1 MLGPKLVINHVHR
14 LPIGPPQLPRARTKC
29 SSPGGLM
36 RKMLILIVTWW
47 SWENWL
53 LLSCFAKMEMH
64 GKYESGNEEEDND
77 EVHDQILMF
86 FLLKDCSSLKASPP
100 NDGYLASFIL
110 PFKPLQDQNRC
121 HYHQCHYRHHLYNP
135 INHYI
140 SVTLIVGLPPRLISF
155 WSISSQILH
164 FLPAWMAGWNN

>member
-1 MLGPKLVINHVHR
+1 
-14 LPIGPPQLPRARTKC
+14 
-29 SSPGGLM
+29 
-36 RKMLILIVTWW
+36 
-47 SWENWL
+47 
-53 LLSCFAKMEMH
+53 MEMH

-121 HYHQCHYRHHLYNP
+121 HYHQCHHRHHLHSHKYQGD
-135 INHYI
+135 INCGASSQAYFI
-140 SVTLIVGLPPRLISF
+140 LNYFLSNSPFPPRLDGTINVT
-155 WSISSQILH
+155 LH
-164 FLPAWMAGWNN
+164 YVTIIIV